1 MPKYKVVDLFCGAG
15 GLSLGFAQ
23 SDYYQI
29 VAAAENNA
37 NAKETYKKYF
47 SQVKLLDD
55 VKAIDYKALKKEFG
69 HIDVVIGGPPCQ
81 GFSNANRQ
89 KANAISTNNSLVK
102 EYVRAVRELKP
113 DAFVMENVSML
124 QSDVHRFYFSKD
136 NKKDIRAFKI
146 ELKEDVIE
154 LLPKKYRLRPAARL
168 LRTLDNYQD
177 YLWDPKYYKA
187 INVLYRQRNSE
198 QKFIK
203 AIEKYKKT
211 INFFVKEILKRNFE
225 EDDIFLAEDE
235 MAKAIIQYTEKK
247 SDFKN
252 AVETIERSLMFQRM
266 YMHYAEL
273 INNNIIVKGFNKQK
287 SIEAK
292 VLSFSVLDYIEKILV
307 AEKYSYNIEK
317 GILNAVD
324 FGVPQKRERFIMI
337 GIKNKKDQDNY
348 SAKLPKGTFTAESYR
363 TVRDAISDL
372 EMIEPS
378 QSVESAPQELEDID
392 AKDDS
397 LCALLRD
404 SNKLYNHVNTA
415 TKEAALERFR
425 VLKPGQNFHDLADEF
440 KSTYADEKRTQNTIY
455 LRLKYDEP
463 SGTVVNV
470 RKSMWIHPIC
480 DRALSIR
487 EAARLQTFPDS
498 FIFKGTKDSQYQ
510 QVGNAVPPMLAK
522 AIAEEV
528 ASLLQQRENR
538 ETRNK

>member
-1 MPKYKVVDLFCGAG
+1 MPKYKAVDLFCGAG
-15 GLSLGFAQ
+15 GLSLGFVQ
-23 SDYYQI
+23 TGYYQI
-29 VAAAENNA
+29 VAAAENNT
-37 NAKETYKKYF
+37 NAKETYKNHF

-55 VKAIDYKALKKEFG
+55 VKEIDYTALKKEFG

-124 QSDVHRFYFSKD
+124 QSNVHRFYVSKD
-136 NKKDIRAFKI
+136 NKKDIHAYKI

-154 LLPKKYRLRPAARL
+154 LLPKKYRPWPAARL
-168 LRTLDNYQD
+168 LSTLRNYQE

-187 INVLYRQRNSE
+187 INVLYHQRNSE

-203 AIEKYKKT
+203 AIKKYKRK
-211 INFFVKEILKRNFE
+211 INLFVKEILKRNY
-225 EDDIFLAEDE
+225 EDDDIYLAEGE
-235 MAKAIIQYTEKK
+235 MANAIIQYIEKK
-247 SDFKN
+247 SDLKKV
-252 AVETIERSLMFQRM
+252 VEAIEKSLMFQRM

-273 INNNIIVKGFNKQK
+273 INNNIFVKGFNRQK

-292 VLSFSVLDYIEKILV
+292 VLSFSVLDYIEKILR
-307 AEKYSYNIEK
+307 AEEYSYNIEK
-317 GILNAVD
+317 GILNAAD

-337 GIKNKKDQDNY
+337 GIKNKKEQD
-348 SAKLPKGTFTAESYR
+348 SFTTKLPKGTFMEENYH

-378 QSVESAPQELEDID
+378 QSIESAPQELEIIN
-392 AKDDS
+392 AKDGS
-397 LCALLRD
+397 LCTLLRD

-440 KSTYADEKRTQNTIY
+440 KITYADEKRTQNTIY

-522 AIAEEV
+522 EIAEKV
-528 ASLLQQRENR
+528 ASLLQQREN
-538 ETRNK
+538 E